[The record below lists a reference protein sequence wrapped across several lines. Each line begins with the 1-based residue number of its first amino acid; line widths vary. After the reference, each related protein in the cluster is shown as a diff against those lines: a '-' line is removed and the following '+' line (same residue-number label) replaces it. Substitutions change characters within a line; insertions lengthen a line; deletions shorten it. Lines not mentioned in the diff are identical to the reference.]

1 MKLST
6 PLAGWVCKTVDVG
19 GTQWAEFKLEEN
31 AGKSDQTNLVTL
43 GRP

>member
-1 MKLST
+1 ML
-6 PLAGWVCKTVDVG
+6 VER
-19 GTQWAEFKLEEN
+19 QWAEFKLEEN